1 MPSYARGE
9 QKVCFYFLHLNI
21 STFVLESNHLNNVA
35 NKKQRIVLTAASK
48 HFSHVTFYAADMET
62 GSIR

>member
-1 MPSYARGE
+1 
-9 QKVCFYFLHLNI
+9 LHLNI

>member
-21 STFVLESNHLNNVA
+21 STFVLESNHLNNVLFWRRPV
-35 NKKQRIVLTAASK
+35 NIS
-48 HFSHVTFYAADMET
+48 VTWRSTQQTWKLVQYV
-62 GSIR
+62 